1 MKPALIR
8 LSNVLAWLNFAL
20 GLCIS
25 FALLYFALILFIN
38 RYNAPYLP
46 YDRNNNEIVRKLGS
60 AGVNDQSAMPIKEL
74 ADIIAAMERSLERD
88 EREQSSAKARLQD
101 CFKEYPSLKDP
112 SANPYMAIMRNDHL
126 EVKCR
131 EDLQRSN
138 DASLSFDFSPQ
149 QALVAWNDIATHKKE
164 QKVRNK
170 KGHNR
175 AEAQRRFLYSLL
187 FSIPY
192 IIVATL
198 SYIFFGSFRFLPWIS
213 SRK

>member
-1 MKPALIR
+1 
-8 LSNVLAWLNFAL
+8 
-20 GLCIS
+20 
-25 FALLYFALILFIN
+25 LILFIN

-88 EREQSSAKARLQD
+88 ERERLSAKASFQNCLE
-101 CFKEYPSLKDP
+101 EYPLIDFERIP
-112 SANPYMAIMRNDHL
+112 NIHRDDL
-126 EVKCR
+126 FRFKCW
-131 EDLQRSN
+131 EDKQRSN
-138 DASLSFDFSPQ
+138 NAPLFFEFTPNQ
-149 QALVAWNDIATHKKE
+149 ILVAWNDIATHKKE
-164 QKVRNK
+164 QKVRNRK
-170 KGHNR
+170 AHNR
-175 AEAQRRFLYSLL
+175 ADAQRRFLYSLL
-187 FSIPY
+187 FAIPY